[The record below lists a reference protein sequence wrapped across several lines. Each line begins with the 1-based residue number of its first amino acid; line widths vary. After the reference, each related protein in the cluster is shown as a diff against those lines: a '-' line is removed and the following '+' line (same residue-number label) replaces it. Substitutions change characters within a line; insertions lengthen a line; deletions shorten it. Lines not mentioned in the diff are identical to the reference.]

1 MILILYTLIFLA
13 GFSASTSLRNV
24 LKDPRPQ
31 TPNRLSTGKPR
42 TRGFSTVVSTK
53 PQPIPSIQSLETVPR
68 PLQDDLEDKTST
80 QVKEKKQEQR
90 FGDKVPGQD
99 SQPPV
104 SNSTGISVNRRTG
117 REGLFYWADMRVD
130 CHNPSETIRA
140 TVSNYASWDNVG
152 LGPDYYVDW
161 NFLVREFG
169 EASVLNL
176 IGERSLHCLDC
187 DCETELEDEEGQ
199 WGLKPSDTS
208 ANCDTQ
214 VKADICQLIYNCACQ
229 EFLAFQDDL
238 IRGRGGVLY
247 KKGEQNNGKY
257 FKGPVGDPSHKRIQS
272 DPYSDQ
278 IWGGGHQIQG
288 YMEDMEDLISTK
300 PSWRQ
305 LVPDTK
311 EPYYLE
317 GPEEF
322 EDPRFESLARIGA
335 LAAGYGTFLANKA
348 MSRFPRARGS
358 KSSLWKRENPDV
370 DSFEGFQTP
379 KKLERTPAT

>member
-1 MILILYTLIFLA
+1 MILILYTIILLA
-13 GFSASTSLRNV
+13 GFSASTSLRNF

-31 TPNRLSTGKPR
+31 TPNRLNTGKPS

-53 PQPIPSIQSLETVPR
+53 SQPTSGIQSLETV
-68 PLQDDLEDKTST
+68 LQPSQDGLEDKTSI
-80 QVKEKKQEQR
+80 QVKEKNQGQR
-90 FGDKVPGQD
+90 FGDKVPSQD

-104 SNSTGISVNRRTG
+104 SDSTDISVNRRTG

-140 TVSNYASWDNVG
+140 TVSNYATWDSFG

-161 NFLVREFG
+161 SFLVREFG

-214 VKADICQLIYNCACQ
+214 VKADICQLIYR
-229 EFLAFQDDL
+229 E
-238 IRGRGGVLY
+238 R
-247 KKGEQNNGKY
+247 NNGKY

-272 DPYSDQ
+272 DPYSNQ
-278 IWGGGHQIQG
+278 MWGGGHQIQG

-300 PSWRQ
+300 PTWRQ

-317 GPEEF
+317 GPEEV

-335 LAAGYGTFLANKA
+335 LAAGYGTFLADKA

-358 KSSLWKRENPDV
+358 KSSLWKRENPNV
-370 DSFEGFQTP
+370 DRFERFQTP
-379 KKLERTPAT
+379 KKSERTPAT